1 MPSVNSGSPY
11 IFVIFNRY
19 LSAEIMKGLTFPSHP
34 QCDFWF
40 SLNVDVTD
48 SLEVTFFMKKTSG
61 WKIGE

>member
-1 MPSVNSGSPY
+1 MHTSELMYKS
-11 IFVIFNRY
+11 R
-19 LSAEIMKGLTFPSHP
+19 ERKEEEEKGLTFPSHP